1 MLKKIDAMSP
11 ACIHCIRTYLH
22 IHTYKHLYIHTY
34 IYTYLRTDILS
45 HVFINVCMYPA
56 GLMPNPAT
64 VPFGCFDDTAATA
77 AAAAVAGGG
86 ADAAAAASITSKQA
100 RFKYE

>member
-1 MLKKIDAMSP
+1 
-11 ACIHCIRTYLH
+11 
-22 IHTYKHLYIHTY
+22 
-34 IYTYLRTDILS
+34 
-45 HVFINVCMYPA
+45 MYPV
-56 GLMPNPAT
+56 GLRPNPAT
-64 VPFGCFDDTAATA
+64 VPFRCFDDTAATAA